1 MCSWP
6 WAAYLPKDTADGNSV
21 VDGSLGDSDIGPVE
35 QKRLRNGEASRKAFD
50 LFVRCLEA
58 EGVTHIF
65 GIPGEANADLM
76 ISLMDGSIRFV
87 LCRHESQRCSL

>member
-1 MCSWP
+1 M
-6 WAAYLPKDTADGNSV
+6 PKDTADGNSV
-21 VDGSLGDSDIGPVE
+21 VDGSLGDSDIGP
-35 QKRLRNGEASRKAFD
+35 RNGEAKRKAFD

-65 GIPGEANADLM
+65 GIPGAANADLM